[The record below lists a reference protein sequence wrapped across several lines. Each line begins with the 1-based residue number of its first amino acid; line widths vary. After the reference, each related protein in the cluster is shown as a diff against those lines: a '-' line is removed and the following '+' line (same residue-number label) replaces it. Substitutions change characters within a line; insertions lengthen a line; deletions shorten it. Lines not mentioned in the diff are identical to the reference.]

1 MRNIPGKNLNE
12 TKGIHKNMNVIYS
25 TAGIISSTRP
35 GQGVMD
41 MAAAGFEHVLL
52 DLPMFCSSWEL
63 ENFGKK
69 QKKMGVITSPESV
82 SKPFVSQNPSQLY
95 EDMKLMLDQYKKA
108 NLSTPIARAPHLP
121 RDTKRE
127 DLTPL
132 LIKLIQESIKICGK
146 TGCEYIIVKPLTFL
160 AKQSD
165 VKISDTEPLAPK
177 SSAPKSS
184 DTNLSDAEPFDSE
197 PFDVH
202 SPAVLSS
209 ITEAEDEWQTNRNFY
224 LTLASTA
231 RQQNVTIL
239 LENQCRDINGHLVRG
254 LCSDPD
260 EACAWVDKLNQ
271 EAGEERFGF
280 CVDAGSC
287 NLCGQNMQEFITSM
301 GSRIKAVIL
310 RDCDG
315 QKESSMLP
323 FTCSGF
329 GQTNTDWL
337 GLIRGLRSVSFDG
350 QLILDFATTACSFS
364 PLLRPQLLQLAK
376 AVGEY
381 FKWQIE
387 MEHLLKKHGS
397 IVLFGA
403 GNMCRNYMKCYG
415 RDYPPLFTCD
425 NNPKLWGTFFCGL
438 EVKPPESLK
447 QLPKDCVIFI
457 CNIYYREIERQL
469 RDMGIQNHI
478 QFFNDEYMPSFYFD
492 RLERGE

>member
-1 MRNIPGKNLNE
+1 
-12 TKGIHKNMNVIYS
+12 MNVIYS

-69 QKKMGVITSPESV
+69 QKKMGVITSPESA

-108 NLSTPIARAPHLP
+108 SLSTPIARAPHLP

-132 LIKLIQESIKICGK
+132 LIKLVQESIKICGK
-146 TGCEYIIVKPLTFL
+146 TGCKYIIVKPLTSL
-160 AKQSD
+160 TKR
-165 VKISDTEPLAPK
+165 
-177 SSAPKSS
+177 
-184 DTNLSDAEPFDSE
+184 
-197 PFDVH
+197 

-209 ITEAEDEWQTNRNFY
+209 HTEAEDEWQTNRNFY

-301 GSRIKAVIL
+301 GRRIKAVIL

-387 MEHLLKKHGS
+387 MEHLLKRHGS

-415 RDYPPLFTCD
+415 SAYPPLFTCD